1 MKTVIIA
8 MLCGLL
14 LSSRFASAEEGD
26 DPLENSKAASER
38 YKFPKGADSDALIE
52 YCQQLQEYEP
62 EDDADAELH
71 EKKMPK
77 AIKKACKRILE
88 LEKNEESDQARYA
101 RRFLLAEKL
110 DTAGELDAPKMD
122 KLLEK
127 VRTFL
132 ISPKANGEDADVAS
146 ALADFLGDRASP
158 KSIEWSR
165 KVGQELAA
173 HKDHDLAAAGK
184 ILLGTARRLSL
195 IGKPLA
201 LKGTTLDGK
210 AFDIT
215 SLKDKVVLVVFWAS
229 WCAHCQ
235 DEIPIMKENYG
246 AYHSKGFE
254 VVAIS
259 ADDDRGELDEF
270 IKLER
275 IPWINLYEKDGK
287 HPAMDELGI
296 NGFPSTLMVGK
307 DGKVALLNVRDKA
320 LGDQLKKLLGE
331 PVAGNETPEPKKKEP
346 SRKKEPK
353 KDPAPEKDDPQGSD
367 SIEELKKKFTF

>member
-1 MKTVIIA
+1 MKQLLIA
-8 MLCGLL
+8 GLCSLL
-14 LSSRFASAEEGD
+14 LPCSFAFAEELD
-26 DPLENSKAASER
+26 EPLENSKEATER
-38 YKFPKGADSDALIE
+38 YKFPKDADSEALIE
-52 YCQQLQEYEP
+52 FCQQLQDYEP
-62 EDDADAELH
+62 DDDADAELH

-88 LEKNEESDQARYA
+88 LEKDEESDSARYA
-101 RRFLLAEKL
+101 RRFLLAERM
-110 DTAGELDAPKMD
+110 DTAGEIDATKID
-122 KLLEK
+122 KLVEK
-127 VRTFL
+127 VRKFL
-132 ISPKANGEDADVAS
+132 LSPKANGEDSEVAS

-158 KSIEWSR
+158 KSIEWSN

-195 IGKPLA
+195 VGKTLE

-210 AFDIT
+210 AFDIAN
-215 SLKDKVVLVVFWAS
+215 LKDKVVLVVFWAS

-235 DEIPIMKENYG
+235 DEIPIIKENYD
-246 AYHSKGFE
+246 AYHAKGFD

-270 IKLER
+270 VKLER
-275 IPWINLYEKDGK
+275 IPWINLYDNGGK
-287 HPAMDELGI
+287 HPALDELGI

-307 DGKVALLNVRDKA
+307 DGKVALLNVRDKV
-320 LGDQLKKLLGE
+320 LGEELKKLLGA
-331 PVAGNETPEPKKKEP
+331 PVAGKEPSEPKKRETP
-346 SRKKEPK
+346 HKKEPK
-353 KDPAPEKDDPQGSD
+353 KEHMPDKDDAQGNE